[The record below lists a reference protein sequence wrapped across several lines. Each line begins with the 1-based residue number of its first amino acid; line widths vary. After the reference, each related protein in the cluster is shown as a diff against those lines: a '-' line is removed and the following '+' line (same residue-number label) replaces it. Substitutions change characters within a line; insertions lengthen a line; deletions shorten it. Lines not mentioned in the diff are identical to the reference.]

1 MIDRL
6 RKIMEVNNYTP
17 SIFADEIG
25 VQRSSI
31 SHILSERNKPSLE
44 LIQKLLTRFRDLNP
58 EWLLFG
64 IGKMTKENKSVFTSN
79 EINFDKD
86 VNLIPSDKIPK
97 LEIENIIKP
106 SSNNTEIEKIMIFYT
121 DKTFE
126 IFNPKAPL

>member
-44 LIQKLLTRFRDLNP
+44 LVQKLLTRFRDLNP
-58 EWLLFG
+58 DWLLFG
-64 IGKMTKENKSVFTSN
+64 IGKMTKENKIVATSS
-79 EINFDKD
+79 EINFEND
-86 VNLIPSDKIPK
+86 VNLKVPENIAKV
-97 LEIENIIKP
+97 EIENIVK
-106 SSNNTEIEKIMIFYT
+106 SNSNEIEKIIVFYT
-121 DKTFE
+121 NNTFE
-126 IFNPKAPL
+126 IYKAK

>member
-6 RKIMEVNNYTP
+6 RKIIEVNNYTP

-44 LIQKLLTRFRDLNP
+44 LVQKLLTRFRDLNP

-64 IGKMTKENKSVFTSN
+64 IGKMTKDNKVLTSST
-79 EINFDKD
+79 ELNFEKD

-97 LEIENIIKP
+97 VEIENIIKSH
-106 SSNNTEIEKIMIFYT
+106 SSNSEIEKIMIFYT

-126 IFNPKAPL
+126 IFNPK

>member
-17 SIFADEIG
+17 SLFADEIG

-44 LIQKLLTRFRDLNP
+44 LVQKLLTRFRDLNSD
-58 EWLLFG
+58 WLLFG
-64 IGKMTKENKSVFTSN
+64 IGKMTKENKSVSITP
-79 EINFDKD
+79 EINFEND
-86 VNLIPSDKIPK
+86 VNLNSSDKTPK
-97 LEIENIIKP
+97 VEIENIIK
-106 SSNNTEIEKIMIFYT
+106 SNNVGIEKIMIFYV

-126 IFNPKAPL
+126 IFVPK

>member
-1 MIDRL
+1 
-6 RKIMEVNNYTP
+6 MEVNNYTP

-126 IFNPKAPL
+126 IFNPK

>member
-44 LIQKLLTRFRDLNP
+44 LVQKLLTRFRDLNP
-58 EWLLFG
+58 DWLLFG
-64 IGKMTKENKSVFTSN
+64 IGKMTKESKTITTSN
-79 EINFDKD
+79 EINFEND
-86 VNLIPSDKIPK
+86 VNLKIPDK
-97 LEIENIIKP
+97 TSKVEIENIIQ
-106 SSNNTEIEKIMIFYT
+106 SHSNDIEKIIIFYT
-121 DKTFE
+121 DNTFE
-126 IFNPKAPL
+126 MYKSK

>member
-17 SIFADEIG
+17 SLFADEIG

-44 LIQKLLTRFRDLNP
+44 LVQKLLTRFRDLNS

-64 IGKMTKENKSVFTSN
+64 IGKMTKDNKVLTSSP
-79 EINFDKD
+79 ELNFEKD
-86 VNLIPSDKIPK
+86 VNLISSDKTTKI
-97 LEIENIIKP
+97 EIENIIKP
-106 SSNNTEIEKIMIFYT
+106 SSNNNEIEKIMIFYS

-126 IFNPKAPL
+126 VFNPK